1 MEIFKEMDDFAKIMS
16 RLEEVLNRDAELEE
30 RNKSIYSTLEGRAA
44 VQLEVEGKPSYV
56 VDIKDGRFKVHQGTA
71 TTPLLS
77 WKLPV
82 SLFKD
87 VMLGKHRLIY
97 SLLDPRGTLSFDT
110 PNFTHW
116 NGATIIEL
124 LFLSCETGIK
134 NSEVS
139 KLVEGLKA

>member
-1 MEIFKEMDDFAKIMS
+1 MEVFKEMDDFAKIMS
-16 RLEEVLNRDAELEE
+16 SLEEVLNRDAELEE
-30 RNKSIYSTLEGRAA
+30 RNKSIYSTLEGRTA

-56 VDIKDGRFKVHQGTA
+56 VDIEDGRFKVHQGTA
-71 TTPLLS
+71 TIPLLS

-124 LFLSCETGIK
+124 LFLSCEMGIK
-134 NSEVS
+134 NPEVS